1 MTQRLTLCLILL
13 ASTMTQ
19 GAGGQ
24 GNEADA
30 AYKATLL
37 AQKRG
42 LIQGLVANP
51 SSLVHCAV
59 GNDTQVHSLGFAAK
73 DTMLT
78 IDFESD
84 SDPIA
89 MLAGI
94 QLGSDAISTAP
105 GDIDDSNVMT
115 WTDDDSGG
123 QLEPRLSVLAP
134 FNGTYLLF
142 VSPFF
147 ASTTT
152 GGVEEINSVCY
163 LYELQ
168 VVAPPG
174 G

>member
-1 MTQRLTLCLILL
+1 MTQRLTMCLILL
-13 ASTMTQ
+13 ASTMAQ
-19 GAGGQ
+19 GAEGQ

-30 AYKATLL
+30 AYKTSLL

-51 SSLVHCAV
+51 SSLVNCAV
-59 GNDTQVHSLGFAAK
+59 GNDTQVHILGYAAK
-73 DTMLT
+73 DTTLT
-78 IDFESD
+78 VEFESD
-84 SDPIA
+84 SDPVA

-94 QLGSDAISTAP
+94 QLGSDAMSTAP
-105 GDIDDSNVMT
+105 GDVDDSNVMT

-123 QLEPRLSVLAP
+123 QLEPRLNVLAP

-152 GGVEEINSVCY
+152 GGVEEFNSVCY
-163 LYELQ
+163 IYELQ
-168 VVAPPG
+168 VVPPPG
-174 G
+174 S